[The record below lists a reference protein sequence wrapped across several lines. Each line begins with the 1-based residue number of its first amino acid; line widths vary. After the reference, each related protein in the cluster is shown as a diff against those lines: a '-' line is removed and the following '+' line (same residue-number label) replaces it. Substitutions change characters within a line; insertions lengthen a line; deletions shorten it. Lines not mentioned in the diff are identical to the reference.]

1 MKRVGSEGQGA
12 LEYLIIIAAVL
23 AIAAIVV
30 LFITGAFKGQSD
42 AAKVAACKGA
52 ASRCSVDLATSAAA
66 ACSYCVDDCTD
77 IGIVAAASECSTY
90 SDTVAACKAG
100 AADCITQA

>member
-1 MKRVGSEGQGA
+1 MRVTGSKGQGA

-30 LFITGAFKGQSD
+30 LFITGAFKGQSE
-42 AAKVAACKGA
+42 AAKVAACKA
-52 ASRCSVDLATSAAA
+52 ASSRCAVDLATSAGA

-77 IGIVAAASECSTY
+77 IGVVATASECSAY
-90 SDTVAACKAG
+90 SDTVAACKSG
-100 AADCITQA
+100 ASDCITQP